1 MRLLVAI
8 PCLNEAESIERVI
21 GAIPESIPGV
31 DRISVLVV
39 DDGSTDETAVIA
51 GATGAEVISHGANI
65 GVGSSFQTALRYAIT
80 HDYDL
85 MVNIDG
91 DGQFDP
97 GDISAL
103 TAPII
108 NQEADFVSASRF
120 MDPNLIPK
128 MPWVKLWGN
137 RRMSAL
143 ISRLAGRSF
152 HDVSCGFR
160 AYSREALLQLN
171 LHSRFTYTQET
182 FLDLSRKQLR
192 ILEVPIR
199 VQYFPDRRSRVASS
213 LPRYTFKTLSTIVGF
228 YRDYNPIPFFWT
240 ISAVFAVVATG
251 FGGVLMNHYLRF
263 GYFTGHSWAGFVGG
277 FFAVLSLVFF
287 VVGLVA
293 DLLDRIRDNQERIL
307 YLLKRNHQT
316 TDQPVDREPGL

>member
-1 MRLLVAI
+1 MRLLVAV

-21 GAIPESIPGV
+21 KAIPESIPGV

-51 GATGAEVISHGANI
+51 EAVGVEVISHGANI
-65 GVGSSFQTALRYAIT
+65 GVGSSFQTALRYTIA

-97 GDISAL
+97 GDIPAL
-103 TAPII
+103 TDPII
-108 NQEADFVSASRF
+108 TRKADFVSASRF

-143 ISRLAGRSF
+143 INRLSGRSF

-171 LHSRFTYTQET
+171 LHGRFTYTHEA

-199 VQYFPDRRSRVASS
+199 VQYFPNRRSRVARS
-213 LPRYTFKTLSTIVGF
+213 LPRYTIKTLSTIARF

-240 ISAVFAVVATG
+240 ISAVCALVATG
-251 FGGVLMNHYLRF
+251 FGTLLLNHYLRF
-263 GYFTGHSWAGFVGG
+263 GYFTGQIWAGFVGG
-277 FFAVLSLVFF
+277 FVAVLSLVFF

-293 DLLDRIRDNQERIL
+293 DLLDRIRNNQERIL
-307 YLLKRNHQT
+307 YLLKRNQQT
-316 TDQPVDREPGL
+316 TNRPGDREPN

>member
-1 MRLLVAI
+1 MRLLVAV
-8 PCLNEAESIERVI
+8 PCLNEAESIDRVI
-21 GAIPESIPGV
+21 RAVPESIPGV
-31 DRISVLVV
+31 DEISVLVV
-39 DDGSTDETAVIA
+39 DDGSTDETAAIA
-51 GATGAEVISHGANI
+51 RSAGAEVISHGANI
-65 GVGSSFQTALRYAIT
+65 GVGSSFQTALRYAIER
-80 HDYDL
+80 DYDL

-97 GDISAL
+97 SDISAL
-103 TAPII
+103 TAPIVAR
-108 NQEADFVSASRF
+108 EADFVSASRF

-143 ISRLAGRSF
+143 INHLAGRSF

-171 LHSRFTYTQET
+171 LHSRFTYTHEA

-199 VQYFPDRRSRVASS
+199 VQYFADRRSRVAGS
-213 LPRYTFKTLSTIVGF
+213 LPRYAIKTLATILRF
-228 YRDYNPIPFFWT
+228 YRDYNPIPFFWF
-240 ISAVFAVVATG
+240 ISAVFAVVAIG
-251 FGGVLMNHYLRF
+251 FGAHLINHYLEF
-263 GYFTGHSWAGFVGG
+263 GYFTGQIWAGFVGG
-277 FFAVLSLVFF
+277 FFAILSLVFF
-287 VVGLVA
+287 AVGLVA

-307 YLLKRNHQT
+307 YLLKRDRQK
-316 TDQPVDREPGL
+316 TDHGVDREHHS